1 MKLVGEKFGKKI
13 FEDEA
18 TGIAWMH
25 DGSSGMDISIHPSID
40 ASGSIQGMKQSGR
53 WKKEDIIRKANGY
66 YFNISKTVCDSKED
80 MAVAR
85 HCNCETCTKKK
96 GTGC

>member
-1 MKLVGEKFGKKI
+1 MKLVGEEFGKKI

-18 TGIAWMH
+18 TGVAWMH

-53 WKKEDIIRKANGY
+53 
-66 YFNISKTVCDSKED
+66 
-80 MAVAR
+80 
-85 HCNCETCTKKK
+85 
-96 GTGC
+96 